1 MPKEFL
7 ELLKNIMVKN
17 GGLVSEVE
25 AAIITVVS
33 SIFYVALVFICV
45 ALTILAVQQLSDSTK
60 YKYRYRVLHHMGVDD
75 RQRAKLIWKQLLI
88 YFGGPIL
95 IPVLISMILSL
106 KLNHMLLT
114 GTQIQTGNY
123 LFFTVALVLF
133 LLVYSIY
140 FSVTYLCFKRN
151 VEVE

>member
-1 MPKEFL
+1 MPPVCK
-7 ELLKNIMVKN
+7 
-17 GGLVSEVE
+17 
-25 AAIITVVS
+25 
-33 SIFYVALVFICV
+33 LVFICV

-88 YFGGPIL
+88 YFGCPIV
-95 IPVLISMILSL
+95 IPVLISMLISF
-106 KLNHMLLT
+106 KLNQLMLT
-114 GTQIQTGNY
+114 GTQVQTGNY
-123 LFFTVALVLF
+123 LFFGMALVLF